1 MKYIIS
7 IWEWVVGVGLFI
19 IFISW
24 FAIVASIWPYEK
36 YIVWTRSFLQFF
48 FKALFIKVEVE
59 GAENIDPEQ
68 TYLFMPNHVS
78 MFDIPLVLGYIPVEF
93 YGIQAASHFKMPL
106 YGWVLKKYG
115 NIPIDRSSPR
125 ASFRTMMNVVE
136 VLKKGTNILV
146 LPEGTRTTTPQM
158 APFKKLPFLMA
169 KKSEVNIMPMAFVGL
184 WEINNKTSLLVRPG
198 KMKVVFGKPIPS
210 STVKELSEVELRNL
224 TRQKIQELLDAK

>member
-1 MKYIIS
+1 
-7 IWEWVVGVGLFI
+7 
-19 IFISW
+19 
-24 FAIVASIWPYEK
+24 
-36 YIVWTRSFLQFF
+36 
-48 FKALFIKVEVE
+48 
-59 GAENIDPEQ
+59 
-68 TYLFMPNHVS
+68 
-78 MFDIPLVLGYIPVEF
+78 
-93 YGIQAASHFKMPL
+93 
-106 YGWVLKKYG
+106 
-115 NIPIDRSSPR
+115 
-125 ASFRTMMNVVE
+125 MMDVVE

>member
-7 IWEWVVGVGLFI
+7 IWEWVVGVSLFLVFLI
-19 IFISW
+19 W
-24 FAIVASIWPYEK
+24 FSIVASIWPYEK
-36 YIVWTRSFLQFF
+36 YIVWTRSFLQLF
-48 FKALFIKVEVE
+48 FKILFIKVEVE
-59 GAENIDPEQ
+59 GADNIDPNK

-93 YGIQAASHFKMPL
+93 YGIQASSHFKMPF

-125 ASFRTMMNVVE
+125 ASFRTMMDVVE

-146 LPEGTRTTTPQM
+146 LPEGTRSMTPEM

-169 KKSEVNIMPMAFVGL
+169 KKSNVNIMPMAFVGL
-184 WEINNKTSLLVRPG
+184 WDINNKTSLMVKPG
-198 KMKVVFGKPIPS
+198 KMKVVFGKPIPIS
-210 STVKELSEVELRNL
+210 IVEEMTEIELREY
-224 TRQKIQELLDAK
+224 TRQKIQELLDA